1 MEKDQNSFNQI
12 ACTLARH
19 YDSLY
24 YVDIETNHFFEYSA
38 KGLYKELG
46 IEKEGEDFFHA
57 SQVNAERCVH
67 PDDLERVKK
76 IHDKET
82 MLKHLEKDGSYNTV
96 YRLIIGGKV
105 VRFRHIEMLCED
117 EKHIICC
124 LENIEDEVCKN
135 EKQAKILQSAR
146 RMARRDELTGVRNK
160 NAYQEFVDSI
170 DTKIKAGLEDYRV
183 GIVVCDV
190 NDLKV
195 LNDTRGHSFGD
206 EAIQRTSRM
215 ICDIFDHSPVFRI
228 GGDEF
233 VVVLTDRD
241 YEDREKLLE
250 KIKEESIANGRE
262 QSGPVVAC
270 GMASYNPDSDEGYAE
285 IFERAD
291 KNMYKDKHYLK
302 STKLREGIISP
313 DEGAEC
319 IPITPEKKRK
329 LDALF
334 GALYTVAGEGYVF
347 INDMVHDYS
356 RWSVVM
362 VDDFDMPAEYMY
374 HAGKVWEDRIHPDDL
389 KKFQEVMKGI
399 FTGGTVSRNIRYRVR
414 NRNDVY
420 VWCTNRGFVL
430 SNPTGGP
437 EYFGG
442 IMIIDE

>member
-1 MEKDQNSFNQI
+1 MKNDQDSLHQI
-12 ACTLARH
+12 ASALAGH
-19 YDSLY
+19 FESLY
-24 YVDIETNHFFEYSA
+24 YVDIETDHFFEYSS
-38 KGLYKELG
+38 KGLYKKLD
-46 IEKEGEDFFHA
+46 IEKEGEDFFRT
-57 SQVNAERCVH
+57 SQINAEKCVH

-82 MLKHLEKDGSYNTV
+82 MLKHLAKDGAYTTV
-96 YRLIIGGKV
+96 YRLVIDGTV
-105 VRFRHIEMLCED
+105 VRFRHIEMMCED
-117 EKHIICC
+117 RKHIICC
-124 LENIEDEVCKN
+124 LENIEDEERRNDEQTKV
-135 EKQAKILQSAR
+135 LQSAR

-160 NAYQEFVDSI
+160 NAYQEFVGSI
-170 DTKIKAGLEDYRV
+170 DGKIKAGMEDYHV
-183 GIVVCDV
+183 GVVICDV

-206 EAIQRTSRM
+206 EAIQRTGRM
-215 ICDIFDHSPVFRI
+215 ICDTFDHSPVFRI

-233 VVVLTDRD
+233 AVVLTDRD
-241 YEDREKLLE
+241 YEDREKLLNQ
-250 KIKEESIANGRE
+250 IKEESMSNARM

-270 GMASYNPDSDEGYAE
+270 GMASYNPGSDEGFSE

-291 KNMYKDKHYLK
+291 KDMYKNKHYLK

-313 DEGAEC
+313 VETEI
-319 IPITPEKKRK
+319 IPIPPERKQK
-329 LDALF
+329 LDSMF

-347 INDMVHDYS
+347 LNDMIHDYS

-362 VDDFDMPAEYMY
+362 VDDFDMPSEYMY
-374 HAGKVWEDRIHPDDL
+374 HAGKIWEDRVHPDDL
-389 KKFQEVMKGI
+389 KKFQEIMKGI

-414 NRNDVY
+414 DRNDVY

-442 IMIIDE
+442 IMVMDS